1 MNPRLKGYN
10 YHNSSMFLKFDGEK
24 LLRANYFVPDQGQEP
39 KKVPALI
46 GLKTRENKAKTFLVL

>member
-39 KKVPALI
+39 KKVPV
-46 GLKTRENKAKTFLVL
+46 LVRLSCLNFEGSRYSS